1 MKQLW
6 LLLTMRIVAIGGVV
20 FAVVAWLQRQH
31 LAPIEL
37 EHALV
42 ALVFLGYLAFWVTQG
57 RRR

>member
-6 LLLTMRIVAIGGVV
+6 LLLTIRVVAIGGVV
-20 FAVVAWLQRQH
+20 LAVVAWLQQQH

-42 ALVFLGYLAFWVTQG
+42 ALVFLGYLVFWVTQG
-57 RRR
+57 RPR